1 MPLGLVSR
9 LKTLE
14 SLETL
19 GGLEASRLLG
29 RDFRDFQDQKYGV
42 LLLISQVVLT
52 IVLFCK
58 SQIFAF
64 RSSSMKLLL

>member
-29 RDFRDFQDQKYGV
+29 RDFRDFQDQKSRPKVWG
-42 LLLISQVVLT
+42 
-52 IVLFCK
+52 
-58 SQIFAF
+58 FAV
-64 RSSSMKLLL
+64 KIPK